1 MVALLPL
8 LSLATA
14 VLAAPPMADL
24 LILTGREAD
33 YGSDYGSNSGSEY
46 SNHNGSDYGNDYGS
60 DYGSNYGSDFGSNMR
75 MADDGSD
82 YGSDNGS
89 DYGSEDGSD
98 FGSNMR
104 MSDDG
109 SDYGSEYGSNYGS
122 DYGSDYGSNM
132 RMDDD
137 GSMTDYGSEYG
148 SEAED
153 FVNLTMSRAAEER
166 AINTCSCATVS
177 SSDRIVGGNEVNPKY
192 KLPYQVLV
200 SPCNKEGHCFM
211 CGGTILNKRYVV
223 TAAHCLYAGKD
234 LMTLKGGSKFRVML
248 GEHDHCKATSSFVL
262 ASTVHKH
269 PKFDI
274 NSASVD
280 NDIAILKLSKDL
292 TFSDKIKPVC
302 LPTSATKDYSG
313 KASTVS
319 GWGGT
324 KAYTPMKPVDQ
335 PRQCALK
342 EAIVDIL
349 KPSSTKCSNFLG
361 DSSSTT
367 RLCAWGKG
375 KDACQGDSG
384 GPLTVAENGKYVLL
398 GVVSYGSGCATENP
412 GVYARV
418 QGFLPWMKKIIS
430 DGECSSSGATTT
442 GSSATTASSAT
453 TTAAPA
459 TTTDYGNYGNYG
471 DYNYEG

>member
-1 MVALLPL
+1 MMTLLPL

-14 VLAAPPMADL
+14 VLAAPQAFGRQGVY
-24 LILTGREAD
+24 GREAD
-33 YGSDYGSNSGSEY
+33 DGSN
-46 SNHNGSDYGNDYGS
+46 NGID
-60 DYGSNYGSDFGSNMR
+60 
-75 MADDGSD
+75 
-82 YGSDNGS
+82 
-89 DYGSEDGSD
+89 
-98 FGSNMR
+98 
-104 MSDDG
+104 
-109 SDYGSEYGSNYGS
+109 YGS
-122 DYGSDYGSNM
+122 DYGSDYSS
-132 RMDDD
+132 DD
-137 GSMTDYGSEYG
+137 GSNNGTDYGSDYGSDYSSEDSSNNGSNHGSDDDSNMHMADDGSDTSMDDYG
-148 SEAED
+148 SEFGSDAED
-153 FVNLTMSRAAEER
+153 FDNLTMSRAAKER
-166 AINTCSCATVS
+166 AINTCNCAPVS
-177 SSDRIVGGNEVNPKY
+177 SSDRIVGGKEVNPKY

-200 SPCNKEGHCFM
+200 SPCNKQGHCFM

-234 LMTLKGGSKFRVML
+234 LMTLKGGSQFRVML

-262 ASTVHKH
+262 ASAVHKH

-274 NSASVD
+274 SSASVD

-349 KPSSTKCSNFLG
+349 KPSSKKCSDFLG

-430 DGECSSSGATTT
+430 DGECSSSGASTT

-453 TTAAPA
+453 TTSSASTTAAPA
-459 TTTDYGNYGNYG
+459 TATTGQDYGNYGNYG

>member
-1 MVALLPL
+1 MGALGVNHCPPVHLSTLVTSTLVTMMTLLPL

-14 VLAAPPMADL
+14 VLAAPQAFGRQGAY
-24 LILTGREAD
+24 GREADDGSNNGID
-33 YGSDYGSNSGSEY
+33 YGSDYGSDYSSDDGS
-46 SNHNGSDYGNDYGS
+46 NN
-60 DYGSNYGSDFGSNMR
+60 GSNYGSDDGSNMR

-82 YGSDNGS
+82 
-89 DYGSEDGSD
+89 
-98 FGSNMR
+98 
-104 MSDDG
+104 MSIDD
-109 SDYGSEYGSNYGS
+109 YGS
-122 DYGSDYGSNM
+122 DYGSDYSSDYGSDYSSDYGSDYGSDYSSEDSSNNGSNHGTDDDSNM
-132 RMDDD
+132 HMADD
-137 GSMTDYGSEYG
+137 GSDTSMDDYGSEFG
-148 SEAED
+148 SDAED
-153 FVNLTMSRAAEER
+153 FDNLTMSRAAEER
-166 AINTCSCATVS
+166 AINTCNCAPVS
-177 SSDRIVGGNEVNPKY
+177 SSDRIVGGKEVNPKY

-200 SPCNKEGHCFM
+200 SPCNKQGHCFM
-211 CGGTILNKRYVV
+211 CGGTILNKQYVV

-234 LMTLKGGSKFRVML
+234 LMTLKGGSQFRVML

-262 ASTVHKH
+262 ASAVHKH

-274 NSASVD
+274 SSASVD

-324 KAYTPMKPVDQ
+324 KAYTPLKPVDQ

-342 EAIVDIL
+342 EAILNIL
-349 KPSSTKCSNFLG
+349 KTTDKKCSDFIG
-361 DSSSTT
+361 DASSTT
-367 RLCAWGKG
+367 QLCAWAKG

-398 GVVSYGSGCATENP
+398 GVVSFGSGCATEHP

-418 QGFLPWMKKIIS
+418 QGFLPWMKKIIA
-430 DGECSSSGATTT
+430 DGEC
-442 GSSATTASSAT
+442 
-453 TTAAPA
+453 
-459 TTTDYGNYGNYG
+459 
-471 DYNYEG
+471 

>member
-1 MVALLPL
+1 MGLGDNHCPPVLLSTLVTSPLVTSPLVTMMTLLPL

-14 VLAAPPMADL
+14 VLAAPQAY
-24 LILTGREAD
+24 GREADDGSNNGID
-33 YGSDYGSNSGSEY
+33 YGSDYGSDYSSDDGS
-46 SNHNGSDYGNDYGS
+46 NN
-60 DYGSNYGSDFGSNMR
+60 GSNYGSDNSSNMR

-82 YGSDNGS
+82 TSMD
-89 DYGSEDGSD
+89 DYGSEFGSD
-98 FGSNMR
+98 
-104 MSDDG
+104 
-109 SDYGSEYGSNYGS
+109 
-122 DYGSDYGSNM
+122 
-132 RMDDD
+132 
-137 GSMTDYGSEYG
+137 
-148 SEAED
+148 AED
-153 FVNLTMSRAAEER
+153 FDNLTMSRAAEER
-166 AINTCSCATVS
+166 AINTCNCAPVS
-177 SSDRIVGGNEVNPKY
+177 SSDRIVGGKEVNPKY

-200 SPCNKEGHCFM
+200 SPCNKQGNCLM

-234 LMTLKGGSKFRVML
+234 LMTLKGGSQFRVML

-262 ASTVHKH
+262 ASAVHKH

-274 NSASVD
+274 SSASVD

-313 KASTVS
+313 KASTIS

-342 EAIVDIL
+342 EAIVNIL

-375 KDACQGDSG
+375 TDACQGDSG

-398 GVVSYGSGCATENP
+398 GVVSYGSGCATEHP

-418 QGFLPWMKKIIS
+418 QGFLPWMKNIIA
-430 DGECSSSGATTT
+430 DGEC
-442 GSSATTASSAT
+442 
-453 TTAAPA
+453 
-459 TTTDYGNYGNYG
+459 
-471 DYNYEG
+471 

>member
-1 MVALLPL
+1 MGLGVNHCPPVHLSTLVTSTLVTMMTLLPL

-14 VLAAPPMADL
+14 VLAAPQAFGRQGAY
-24 LILTGREAD
+24 GREADDGSNNGTD
-33 YGSDYGSNSGSEY
+33 YGSDYGSDYSSEDSSNNG
-46 SNHNGSDYGNDYGS
+46 SNHGSDD
-60 DYGSNYGSDFGSNMR
+60 DSNMR

-82 YGSDNGS
+82 TSMD
-89 DYGSEDGSD
+89 DYGSEFGSD
-98 FGSNMR
+98 
-104 MSDDG
+104 
-109 SDYGSEYGSNYGS
+109 
-122 DYGSDYGSNM
+122 
-132 RMDDD
+132 
-137 GSMTDYGSEYG
+137 
-148 SEAED
+148 AED
-153 FVNLTMSRAAEER
+153 FDNLTMSRAAEER
-166 AINTCSCATVS
+166 AINACNCAPVS
-177 SSDRIVGGNEVNPKY
+177 SSDRIVGGKEVNPKY

-200 SPCNKEGHCFM
+200 SPCNKQGHCFM

-234 LMTLKGGSKFRVML
+234 LMTLKGGSQFRVML
-248 GEHDHCKATSSFVL
+248 GEHDHCEATSSFVL
-262 ASTVHKH
+262 ASAVHKH

-274 NSASVD
+274 SSASVD

-342 EAIVDIL
+342 EAILNIL

-375 KDACQGDSG
+375 TDACQGDSG

-430 DGECSSSGATTT
+430 DGE
-442 GSSATTASSAT
+442 
-453 TTAAPA
+453 
-459 TTTDYGNYGNYG
+459 
-471 DYNYEG
+471 